1 VAAVELLVGFVGGFS
16 FFHCFFGN
24 RPKTGTIMEMIVKG
38 KKMSNTTWFVISCVL
53 AWFLWPV
60 PLYLATVIIDWLDE
74 KLGGR

>member
-1 VAAVELLVGFVGGFS
+1 
-16 FFHCFFGN
+16 
-24 RPKTGTIMEMIVKG
+24 
-38 KKMSNTTWFVISCVL
+38 MSESNWFVISCVL